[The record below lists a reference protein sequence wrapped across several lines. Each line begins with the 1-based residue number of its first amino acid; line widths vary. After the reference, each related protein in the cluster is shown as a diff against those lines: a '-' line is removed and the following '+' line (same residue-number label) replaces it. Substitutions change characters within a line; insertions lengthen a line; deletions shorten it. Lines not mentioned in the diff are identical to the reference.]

1 MAHKLVDENGQVI
14 TGRIKMVFVCDLC
27 GNTADFYHGMSTYT
41 KTVGDTVTRESYC
54 SEICARKTVA
64 A

>member
-1 MAHKLVDENGQVI
+1 MAMKLVDENGQVI
-14 TGRIKMVFVCDLC
+14 TGQIKMVFVCDLC
-27 GNTADFYHGMSTYT
+27 GNTHNFYHGMTTYA

-54 SEICARKTVA
+54 SEMCARKAVA